1 MYNDKWTR
9 EKHIEYRK
17 LRKEGKTREELKEH
31 FGEDIYFS
39 PYFNKNSN
47 ELPWL
52 FFNEIKINPINIP
65 YSYWNRTSLF
75 YNNKTDY
82 FAEFESDNMDYILCL
97 MYYEINNIS
106 TYNIVFTTKNQ
117 YNFYD
122 FKLKEF
128 IKKKGFISDE
138 DRKELKSIFEKETIL
153 IDIYVILKRISFII
167 FDMWNKNIKGSI
179 LSLINTDNPKKIK
192 LYRNIIEKSFTN
204 IKENKIIDTFGNY
217 YFIYEIF

>member
-17 LRKEGKTREELKEH
+17 LRKEGKTREELKEY

-47 ELPWL
+47 ALPWL

-128 IKKKGFISDE
+128 IKNKGFISDE
-138 DRKELKSIFEKETIL
+138 D
-153 IDIYVILKRISFII
+153 
-167 FDMWNKNIKGSI
+167 
-179 LSLINTDNPKKIK
+179 
-192 LYRNIIEKSFTN
+192 
-204 IKENKIIDTFGNY
+204 
-217 YFIYEIF
+217 